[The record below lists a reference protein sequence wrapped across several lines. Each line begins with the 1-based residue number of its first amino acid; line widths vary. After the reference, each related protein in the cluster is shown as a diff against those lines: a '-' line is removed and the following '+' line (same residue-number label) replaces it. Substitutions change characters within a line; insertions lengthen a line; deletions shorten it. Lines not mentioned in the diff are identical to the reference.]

1 MPIYEYRCEK
11 CQHVFEKLTFKG
23 DEEEIQCPECGKTEV
38 ARVLSA
44 TSFMSGSGFGACV
57 LGSKSGFS

>member
-11 CQHVFEKLTFKG
+11 CQSVFERITFKG

-38 ARVLSA
+38 ARV
-44 TSFMSGSGFGACV
+44 MSGSGFGSCAS
-57 LGSKSGFS
+57 GSSSGFS

>member
-11 CQHVFEKLTFKG
+11 CQSVFERITFKG

-38 ARVLSA
+38 ARVMSA
-44 TSFMSGSGFGACV
+44 TSFMSGSGFGSCAS
-57 LGSKSGFS
+57 GSSSGFS